1 MLTVPSAAMGLRR
14 TNLIRWGAHMDD
26 CLDFLN
32 TSPEALPSD
41 SVLVEWV
48 RLQRL
53 ADDVGNQIS
62 VDESSSLGISDVKTQ
77 YALKGF
83 ERQMKDW
90 EKQAS
95 KQVTSRE
102 A

>member
-1 MLTVPSAAMGLRR
+1 
-14 TNLIRWGAHMDD
+14 MDD

-41 SVLVEWV
+41 SVLIEWV

-62 VDESSSLGISDVKTQ
+62 VDDSSSLGISDVKTQ

>member
-1 MLTVPSAAMGLRR
+1 MGLRR
-14 TNLIRWGAHMDD
+14 ANLIRWNAHLDE
-26 CLDFLN
+26 CLDFLD

-41 SVLVEWV
+41 SILVKWI

-62 VDESSSLGISDVKTQ
+62 EDDSSNSGVADVK

-83 ERQMKDW
+83 KQQMKDW

-95 KQVTSRE
+95 KQSDSRE
-102 A
+102 

>member
-1 MLTVPSAAMGLRR
+1 
-14 TNLIRWGAHMDD
+14 MDE
-26 CLDFLN
+26 CLDFLD
-32 TSPEALPSD
+32 TSSEALQSD
-41 SVLVEWV
+41 QVLVEWV

-62 VDESSSLGISDVKTQ
+62 MDDSSSSGVSDAKTQ

-95 KQVTSRE
+95 KRINSR
-102 A
+102 

>member
-1 MLTVPSAAMGLRR
+1 
-14 TNLIRWGAHMDD
+14 MDD

-32 TSPEALPSD
+32 TSPDALLTD
-41 SVLVEWV
+41 LTLIEWV

-53 ADDVGNQIS
+53 ADDAGNQIS
-62 VDESSSLGISDVKTQ
+62 EDDTSNVGVSDVKTQ

-95 KQVTSRE
+95 KQTDSCE
-102 A
+102 